1 MAQYDNNRDLW
12 KWEYIPFIKSK
23 KRPIK
28 FGKQSRKEIDREF
41 PSTFSNILNY
51 IQSIIR

>member
-28 FGKQSRKEIDREF
+28 VGKKSRNEIDREF
-41 PSTFSNILNY
+41 PSLLSNIRNY
-51 IQSIIR
+51 IKSILR